1 MNVNVR
7 KLAVD
12 AIEKIIDKNSYSNI
26 VIDEYLRKFEL
37 SDEDRKLFT
46 NLVKGT
52 LEHFITL
59 EFYLEPFIDNKKT
72 KKYVKYLLC
81 LSIYQIVY
89 LEIPDYAVVNESVNI
104 AKAKDRGT
112 SNFVNG
118 VLRNFLRSERRSFD
132 EFKNDEIKYLKV
144 KYSCPEWLVA
154 YLLKDY
160 NIDVVTKILEESNN
174 VKKDAIRVNT
184 LKTNKDKVKQELD
197 KLNINYY
204 DTDLVQNGLILDKP
218 IMNTPLFKKGMVT
231 IQDISSQMVGEI
243 SGASKNMNVLDLCS
257 APGTKTSHLSALME
271 NTGNIYACDIH
282 EHKLNL
288 MKKAFRRLGVNNVTL
303 ELIDARSV
311 KDYVKEGSFDI
322 VLCDAPCSGLGVISH
337 KVDLKYQITN
347 DAIDEIIM
355 LQGEILD
362 STCSLVK
369 INGYYIYSTCTINKE
384 ENEYNIRHFLKEHNN
399 FVIEKEITILP
410 YEYHTDGFYI
420 CKMKRV
426 K

>member
-1 MNVNVR
+1 M
-7 KLAVD
+7 
-12 AIEKIIDKNSYSNI
+12 
-26 VIDEYLRKFEL
+26 
-37 SDEDRKLFT
+37 
-46 NLVKGT
+46 
-52 LEHFITL
+52 
-59 EFYLEPFIDNKKT
+59 
-72 KKYVKYLLC
+72 
-81 LSIYQIVY
+81 
-89 LEIPDYAVVNESVNI
+89 VNESVNI

-384 ENEYNIRHFLKEHNN
+384 ENEYNIRRFLKEHNN